1 MAKPSC
7 LHPILHSA
15 RTRNKITTWDGL
27 MVVYLENLK
36 WVSDVIRFRDDNSV
50 VGQNIAQ
57 KWEQSW
63 RHGTLSPL
71 LMCIISPR
79 ENTGSIDRRY
89 VSELIVYKINL
100 NLMLL
105 HYANTH
111 STHNTSMGVN
121 VMIGVNYP

>member
-15 RTRNKITTWDGL
+15 RTRYKITTWDGL

-63 RHGTLSPL
+63 RHGTPVS
-71 LMCIISPR
+71 
-79 ENTGSIDRRY
+79 TAY
-89 VSELIVYKINL
+89 VYYI
-100 NLMLL
+100 
-105 HYANTH
+105 
-111 STHNTSMGVN
+111 TSGK
-121 VMIGVNYP
+121 YWQY